1 MRRDFDMRT
10 STFAAAALIALMATS
25 ASAQNTTTTTT
36 TKTAGQKAVTTT
48 HKGPPP
54 HGARSEQS
62 LACSASA
69 DSKNIHG
76 KDRQKFMRQCKKSG
90 GKSA

>member
-1 MRRDFDMRT
+1 MRT
-10 STFAAAALIALMATS
+10 MMLAVAAAALMTTS
-25 ASAQNTTTTTT
+25 AMAQNATTTTTTT

-48 HKGPPP
+48 HKGPPAK
-54 HGARSEQS
+54 GARTEQS

-90 GKSA
+90 GKPA

>member
-1 MRRDFDMRT
+1 MRT
-10 STFAAAALIALMATS
+10 MMLAVAAAALMTTS
-25 ASAQNTTTTTT
+25 AMAQTAMTTTTTT
-36 TKTAGQKAVTTT
+36 SKMAGQPKTTTT
-48 HKGPPP
+48 HKGPPAR
-54 HGARSEQS
+54 GARTEQS

-76 KDRQKFMRQCKKSG
+76 KDRTKFMRQCKKAG

>member
-1 MRRDFDMRT
+1 MRMMILAA
-10 STFAAAALIALMATS
+10 AAAALMSTS
-25 ASAQNTTTTTT
+25 AMAQTAATTTTTT

-48 HKGPPP
+48 KKGPPA
-54 HGARSEQS
+54 HGARTEQS

-76 KDRQKFMRQCKKSG
+76 KDRQKFMRQCKKAG

>member
-1 MRRDFDMRT
+1 MRT
-10 STFAAAALIALMATS
+10 IMLAAAAAALLSTS
-25 ASAQNTTTTTT
+25 ALAQNAMTTTTTT
-36 TKTAGQKAVTTT
+36 TKMAGQKPVTTT
-48 HKGPPP
+48 KRGPPAR
-54 HGARSEQS
+54 GARTEQS

-76 KDRQKFMRQCKKSG
+76 KDRTKFMRACKKSG